1 MRLLRRVS
9 AAILLLMS
17 TAVPT
22 TARAQGA
29 CQGKLALVLSGG
41 GAKGLAHIGVLR
53 VLDSLGVRPDL
64 VVGTSMGAII
74 GAMYAS
80 GYTPNQIEE
89 LARGLRLSQL
99 FSNVPRTPRSLGE
112 RRPLVV
118 WEPGAVGLRTG
129 NAGEREADVN
139 AALNR
144 ALLKGNLVAR
154 GDFDSLPIPFR
165 AVAADLRNRAEVVLS
180 SGDLVRAVR
189 ASMSIPLVFDPE
201 PINGRYL
208 IDGGLA
214 ANVPIGAAREAGAT
228 RVIVSDVGWRTPDSV
243 RAGNFFAVADMLV
256 AFLFSQPLDSLGVND
271 RLVRPAIDSFA
282 ALDFRLSRIGEL
294 IERGAESAREAMRAH
309 PPCITPGEERAR
321 RPREEYRVRR
331 LRVEGG
337 RTGEDILVKRQLG
350 LEEGDQLDPDLLTER
365 MRAMG
370 ESDEYRAVWLRPTG
384 PADSL
389 SLDVLV
395 RPAPRR
401 LGFAG
406 VAYDN
411 DLGGQMWLGG
421 VDRGSL
427 IPGLESASTLLLGEL
442 RQELMLSF
450 RRSTLTRYI
459 RRPYFTATIAR
470 ESIRLFN
477 EDGETIEPNQ
487 INEGKAAL
495 GLERWFGREWLVTV
509 GGVAE
514 AWDAP
519 GSTRENTVGGTVS
532 LQSGPRYRLSGIWAE
547 GTLTTAYRRV
557 HVTARKR
564 FLLAT
569 VALTPSVRFGWGR
582 DLPLMNT
589 FMLGGIDG
597 FPGLNIGEVRG
608 DRELSAQFDLS
619 RRVVGPLELKLTAAS
634 GRVTTGGD
642 TFPGGHWQA
651 GGRIGLGAD
660 TPIGPIRVEYGAAR
674 GGRNGFFVRVG
685 EWF

>member
-1 MRLLRRVS
+1 ML
-9 AAILLLMS
+9 ALLLS
-17 TAVPT
+17 TVAT
-22 TARAQGA
+22 TSVRAQDA
-29 CQGKLALVLSGG
+29 CEGKLALVLSGG

-53 VLDSLGVRPDL
+53 VLDSMGVRPDL
-64 VVGTSMGAII
+64 VVGTSMGAIV

-89 LARGLRLSQL
+89 MARGLRLAQL

-129 NAGEREADVN
+129 NAGEREGGVN
-139 AALNR
+139 TALNR

-165 AVAADLRNRAEVVLS
+165 AVAADLRTRAEIVLS
-180 SGDLVRAVR
+180 NGDLVRAVR

-201 PINGRYL
+201 PLGDRYL

-214 ANVPIGAAREAGAT
+214 ANVPIRAAREAGAT

-256 AFLFSQPLDSLGVND
+256 AFLFSQPLDSMGPDD
-271 RLVRPAIDSFA
+271 RLVRPPIDSFA
-282 ALDFRLSRIGEL
+282 ALDFRLARIGEL
-294 IERGAESAREAMRAH
+294 IERGAESARAALSAH
-309 PPCITPGEERAR
+309 PPCVTPGEPRAR

-337 RTGEDILVKRQLG
+337 RTGEEILVKRQLG
-350 LEEGDQLDPDLLTER
+350 LEEGEQLDPDVLTDR
-365 MRAMG
+365 MREMG

-389 SLDVLV
+389 SIHLLV

-406 VAYDN
+406 LAYDN

-427 IPGLESASTLLLGEL
+427 IPGLETSSILLLGEL
-442 RQELMLSF
+442 RQELMLGF
-450 RRSTLTRYI
+450 RRSTLTRFI
-459 RRPYFTATIAR
+459 RRPFFTATIGR
-470 ESIRLFN
+470 ESIRRFN

-487 INEGKAAL
+487 INEAKGTV
-495 GLERWFGREWLVTV
+495 GLERSFGREWIVTA

-519 GSTRENTVGGTVS
+519 GSTRTNTVGGRITI
-532 LQSGPRYRLSGIWAE
+532 QSGPHYRISGIWAE

-557 HVTARKR
+557 HALARKR
-564 FLLAT
+564 FTVAT
-569 VALTPSVRFGWGR
+569 VALTPAVSFGWGR

-597 FPGLNIGEVRG
+597 FPGINIGEIRG
-608 DRELSAQFDLS
+608 DRELYAQFDVS

-642 TFPGGHWQA
+642 TFPGGRWQA
-651 GGRIGLGAD
+651 GGRLGVGAD
-660 TPIGPIRVEYGAAR
+660 TPIGPIRVEYGAAK

>member
-1 MRLLRRVS
+1 LLLS
-9 AAILLLMS
+9 AA
-17 TAVPT
+17 AT
-22 TARAQGA
+22 TSVRAQSA
-29 CQGKLALVLSGG
+29 CEGKLALVLSGG

-64 VVGTSMGAII
+64 VVGTSMGAIV

-80 GYTPNQIEE
+80 GYTPNQIED

-99 FSNVPRTPRSLGE
+99 FTSVPRTPRSLGE

-129 NAGEREADVN
+129 NSGDRETGVN
-139 AALNR
+139 NALNL
-144 ALLKGNLVAR
+144 ALLKGNLLAR

-165 AVAADLRNRAEVVLS
+165 AVAADLRNRAQVVLAN
-180 SGDLVRAVR
+180 GDLVRAVR

-214 ANVPIGAAREAGAT
+214 ANVPIAAARQAGAT

-256 AFLFSQPLDSLGVND
+256 AFLFSQPLDSMSQDD
-271 RLVRPAIDSFA
+271 RLIRPAVDSFA
-282 ALDFRLSRIGEL
+282 ALDFRLARIGEL
-294 IERGAESAREAMRAH
+294 IEQGAQSAREAMSAH
-309 PPCITPGEERAR
+309 PPCATPGADRAR
-321 RPREEYRVRR
+321 RPREDYRVRR

-337 RTGEDILVKRQLG
+337 RTGEEILVKRQLG
-350 LEEGDQLDPDLLTER
+350 LEEGDRLDPDLLTER
-365 MRAMG
+365 MREMG
-370 ESDEYRAVWLRPTG
+370 ESDEYRAVWLRPSG

-389 SLDVLV
+389 ALNVIV
-395 RPAPRR
+395 RPAPRQ

-406 VAYDN
+406 LAYDN

-421 VDRGSL
+421 VDRGSF
-427 IPGLESASTLLLGEL
+427 IPGLETASTILLGEL
-442 RQELMLSF
+442 RQEFMLGF
-450 RRSTLTRYI
+450 RRSTITRFI
-459 RRPYFTATIAR
+459 RRPYFTATVAR
-470 ESIRLFN
+470 ESIRRFN

-487 INEGKAAL
+487 INEGKAAI
-495 GLERWFGREWLVTV
+495 GLERWFGREWVLTA

-514 AWDAP
+514 TWDAP
-519 GSTRENTVGGTVS
+519 GSTRYNTLGGTVA
-532 LQSGPRYRLSGIWAE
+532 LQSGPKYRLSGFWAE

-557 HVTARKR
+557 YVTARKR
-564 FLLAT
+564 FLVAT
-569 VALTPSVRFGWGR
+569 LALTPSVSFGWGR

-597 FPGLNIGEVRG
+597 FPGLNIGEIRG
-608 DRELSAQFDLS
+608 DRELYAQFDVS
-619 RRVVGPLELKLTAAS
+619 RRIVGPLELKLSAAS
-634 GRVTTGGD
+634 GRVTNGGA
-642 TFPGGHWQA
+642 TFPGGRWQA
-651 GGRIGLGAD
+651 GGRLGLGAD
-660 TPIGPIRVEYGAAR
+660 SPIGPIRVEYGAAK

>member
-1 MRLLRRVS
+1 MHAIRAGQ
-9 AAILLLMS
+9 AALLLLS
-17 TAVPT
+17 ATVASS
-22 TARAQGA
+22 ARAQDA
-29 CQGKLALVLSGG
+29 CEGKLALVLSGG

-64 VVGTSMGAII
+64 VVGTSMGAIV

-89 LARGLRLSQL
+89 LARGLRLAQL
-99 FSNVPRTPRSLGE
+99 FNNVPRTPRSLGD

-129 NAGEREADVN
+129 DAGARESGVN
-139 AALNR
+139 TALNR

-165 AVAADLRNRAEVVLS
+165 AVAADIRNRAEVVLAN
-180 SGDLVRAVR
+180 GDLVRAVR

-214 ANVPIGAAREAGAT
+214 ANVPIEAARQAGAT

-243 RAGNFFAVADMLV
+243 RAGNLMAVADMLV
-256 AFLFSQPLDSLGVND
+256 AFLFSQPLDSLSPDD
-271 RLVRPAIDSFA
+271 RLIRPSIDSFA
-282 ALDFRLSRIGEL
+282 ALDFRLPRIGEL
-294 IERGAESAREAMRAH
+294 IERGAEAARAGLSAH
-309 PPCITPGEERAR
+309 PLCTSPDRPRAR
-321 RPREEYRVRR
+321 LPKEDYRVRR

-337 RTGEDILVKRQLG
+337 RTGEEILVKRQLG
-350 LEEGDQLDPDLLTER
+350 IEEGAKLDPDLLIER

-384 PADSL
+384 PPDSL
-389 SLDVLV
+389 SINVLV

-427 IPGLESASTLLLGEL
+427 IPGLETASTLLLGEL
-442 RQELMLSF
+442 RQEFMIGF
-450 RRSTLTRYI
+450 RRSTLTRFI
-459 RRPYFTATIAR
+459 RRPYFTATIGR
-470 ESIRLFN
+470 ESIRRFN

-487 INEGKAAL
+487 VNEGKAAV
-495 GLERWFGREWLVTV
+495 GLERWFGREWLVTA
-509 GGVAE
+509 GAVAE

-519 GSTRENTVGGTVS
+519 GSTRENTVGGT
-532 LQSGPRYRLSGIWAE
+532 LTIQSGPRYRVSGFWAE

-557 HVTARKR
+557 HLRARKR
-564 FLLAT
+564 FVVAT
-569 VALTPSVRFGWGR
+569 VALTPSASFGWGR

-597 FPGLNIGEVRG
+597 FPGINIGEIRG
-608 DRELSAQFDLS
+608 DRELFAQFDVS
-619 RRVVGPLELKLTAAS
+619 RRVVGPLELKVSLAS
-634 GRVTTGGD
+634 GRVTTGGA
-642 TFPGGHWQA
+642 TFPGGHWQV
-651 GGRIGLGAD
+651 GSRLGVGAD
-660 TPIGPIRVEYGAAR
+660 TPIGPIRVEYGAAK